1 MKNNIN
7 NIYSIISKNIN
18 ISYAENPLNSSVI
31 INQISEI
38 YNTLPLH
45 HSLQY
50 GIRSSYCLFFDPI
63 NQEQDILLAK
73 SNNIQPILLLNHIPQ
88 QLAKK
93 EDFYLFNESHKD
105 TYKIT
110 MFPSL
115 LNIFQTDVVLIDR
128 PQISSENIEK
138 LKNKS
143 KYDALILCS
152 NQSLGQSI
160 NQAIRSFN
168 PNYQINYMESYSNIK
183 HLENLYQQV
192 SEHSL
197 IVTINDE
204 LLAQVAMDLNIRA
217 ISNLDIEGVEK
228 CNSTKDV
235 SELLNNPTSN
245 KVVEFKKYDFENSF
259 KTYINNLT

>member
-1 MKNNIN
+1 
-7 NIYSIISKNIN
+7 
-18 ISYAENPLNSSVI
+18 
-31 INQISEI
+31 
-38 YNTLPLH
+38 
-45 HSLQY
+45 
-50 GIRSSYCLFFDPI
+50 
-63 NQEQDILLAK
+63 
-73 SNNIQPILLLNHIPQ
+73 
-88 QLAKK
+88 
-93 EDFYLFNESHKD
+93 
-105 TYKIT
+105 
-110 MFPSL
+110 
-115 LNIFQTDVVLIDR
+115 
-128 PQISSENIEK
+128 
-138 LKNKS
+138 
-143 KYDALILCS
+143 
-152 NQSLGQSI
+152 
-160 NQAIRSFN
+160 
-168 PNYQINYMESYSNIK
+168 MESYSNIK